1 MSSSRRAA
9 AGNLPLELS
18 SFVGRRRELDK
29 VKRLIADSRLVTLT
43 GVGGA
48 GKTRLSLRVAASLR
62 RAFHDGAWF
71 VDLAE
76 LRDPD
81 MLTREF
87 QDVDVLAYLV
97 AVTLGLGK
105 QASGPPL
112 RLLTTQLA
120 DRQTLLI
127 LDNCEHLLSA
137 VTVLANTLLTNCP
150 GLRILATSREPLAVD
165 GESVFPVPPL
175 ATPDPRQQ
183 SSAAA
188 LVLYEAVALFV
199 ARAQMVRSEFRLT
212 DDNRVA
218 VVEICHQLD
227 GLPLAI
233 ELAAARIR
241 ALAPEQILGR
251 LAHRFALL
259 NRGSRDAPRRQQ
271 TLRACVDWSHELCS
285 KPERVLWAR
294 LSVFAGGFD
303 LDAVVGVCADDVLP
317 GYDMLEL
324 VATLVDKS
332 ILVRDGG
339 QGEHARY
346 RLLDSLRDYGQEK
359 LNEYA
364 DDTSLRCRHRDWYQ
378 QLVALGRTEWISNR
392 QGYWLDRLTREHAN
406 LRAAVEYCLAE
417 PGEAG
422 AALTIAVTLPTP
434 YWWGGRLGE
443 GRRWLD
449 RASEQSTEPTALRA
463 RALVLACH
471 LALNQGETGAAMRL
485 LDQGDDLAR
494 RLGTTVVRAYAAL
507 IRGFKESIDG
517 DHAQALSTFEL
528 GLTFLSTAS
537 PSEVDMR
544 VQLLNVLAVT
554 AALAGDYE
562 RTIAWRQEM
571 LDVTEP
577 RGEVYNRSAAVMAG
591 GLAHWLHGD
600 QATAATQVVE
610 SLRLKRAGGLND
622 PWSTAFCL
630 EILAWIT
637 ASRRR
642 YRRAAVL
649 LGAAEGIRLDIGF
662 SFTSYRHMVGYHDAC
677 QHQVRDVLGDAGLTE
692 ALGQG
697 RSLALGDAL
706 AYAVDERSPTV
717 RRSAEG
723 PASLTRREREVA
735 ALVARGLTDK
745 QIATTLVISPRTA
758 ESHVEHILIKLAFT
772 NRAQVAAWTA
782 AQGASSH
789 NSRPS
794 G

>member
-1 MSSSRRAA
+1 MSASRRAA
-9 AGNLPLELS
+9 VGNIPLELS
-18 SFVGRRRELDK
+18 SFVGRRRESGE

-43 GVGGA
+43 GVGGV
-48 GKTRLSLRVAASLR
+48 GKTRLSLRVAADVR
-62 RAFHDGAWF
+62 RAFHDGTWL

-81 MLTREF
+81 LLAREF

-105 QASGPPL
+105 QAGGPPL
-112 RLLTTQLA
+112 RLLTAQLA
-120 DRQTLLI
+120 DRETLLI

-137 VTVLANTLLTNCP
+137 VAVLASTLLANCP
-150 GLRILATSREPLAVD
+150 RLRILATSREPLAVG
-165 GESVFPVPPL
+165 GEFVFPVPPL
-175 ATPDPRQQ
+175 ATPDPRQP

-199 ARAQMVRSEFRLT
+199 ARAQMVRPEFRLT

-218 VVEICHQLD
+218 VVEVCHRLD

-233 ELAAARIR
+233 ELAAARIC

-271 TLRACVDWSHELCS
+271 TLRACVDWSYELCS
-285 KPERVLWAR
+285 NPERVLWAR

-303 LDAVVGVCADDVLP
+303 LDAVEGVCADDMLP
-317 GYDMLEL
+317 ERDMLDL
-324 VATLVDKS
+324 VATLVDRS
-332 ILVRDGG
+332 ILVREGG
-339 QGEHARY
+339 QSEHARY
-346 RLLDSLRDYGQEK
+346 RLLDTLRDYGQEK

-364 DDTSLRCRHRDWYQ
+364 GDTSLRRRHRDWYR
-378 QLVALGRTEWISNR
+378 QLVALGRAEWIGNR

-422 AALTIAVTLPTP
+422 AALDIAVTLPTP

-449 RASEQSTEPTALRA
+449 RASAQSTKPTALRA

-471 LALNQGETGAAMRL
+471 LALNQGEADAGTRL
-485 LDQGDDLAR
+485 LDQGDDIAQ
-494 RLGTTVVRAYAAL
+494 RLGAAVVRAHAAL

-517 DHAQALSTFEL
+517 DHAQAMRTFER
-528 GLTFLSTAS
+528 GLAFLSTVS
-537 PSEVDMR
+537 SSEVDMR

-554 AALAGDYE
+554 AALAGDNE
-562 RTIAWRQEM
+562 RTLAWRQEM
-571 LDVTEP
+571 LDLTEP

-591 GLAHWLHGD
+591 GLAHWLQGD
-600 QATAATQVVE
+600 QATAAAQVAE
-610 SLRLKRAGGLND
+610 SLRLKQAGGLND

-637 ASRRR
+637 ASQRQ
-642 YRRAAVL
+642 YHRAAVL

-662 SFTSYRHMVGYHDAC
+662 SFKSYRHLVGYHTAC
-677 QHQVRDVLGDAGLTE
+677 HRQLCGALGDAGFAD

-697 RSLALGDAL
+697 QSLTLEDAL
-706 AYAVDERSPTV
+706 AYAVDERRPMV
-717 RRSAEG
+717 RRPPDG
-723 PASLTRREREVA
+723 TASLTRREREVA
-735 ALVARGLTDK
+735 GLVARGLTNK
-745 QIATTLVISPRTA
+745 EIATTLVISQRTA
-758 ESHVEHILIKLAFT
+758 ESHVENILNKLAFT

-782 AQGASSH
+782 ARGAGEH
-789 NSRPS
+789 DSRPS

>member
-1 MSSSRRAA
+1 MSSSGRAA
-9 AGNLPLELS
+9 GGNIPLELS
-18 SFVGRRRELDK
+18 SFIGRRRELSK

-43 GVGGA
+43 GAGGV
-48 GKTRLSLRVAASLR
+48 GKTRLSLRVAADLR
-62 RAFHDGAWF
+62 RAFPDGAWF

-81 MLTREF
+81 LLAREF

-97 AVTLGLGK
+97 SVALGLGK

-112 RLLTTQLA
+112 RLLTAQLA
-120 DRQTLLI
+120 GRQILLV

-137 VTVLANTLLTNCP
+137 VAMLADSLLTSCP
-150 GLRILATSREPLAVD
+150 KLRILVTSREPLATG
-165 GESVFPVPPL
+165 GEIVFTVPPL
-175 ATPDPRQQ
+175 ATPDPRRR
-183 SSAAA
+183 SSPAD

-199 ARAQMVRSEFRLT
+199 ARAQAVQPEFRLT

-218 VVEICHQLD
+218 VVEVCHQLD

-241 ALAPEQILGR
+241 ALAPEQILER
-251 LAHRFALL
+251 LTRRFTLL
-259 NRGSRDAPRRQQ
+259 NRGSRTAPQRQQ
-271 TLRACVDWSHELCS
+271 TLRACVDWSYELCS
-285 KPERVLWAR
+285 KPEQVLWAR

-303 LDAVVGVCADDVLP
+303 LDAVEGVCADDVLP
-317 GYDMLEL
+317 EYGMLDL
-324 VATLVDKS
+324 VATLVDRS
-332 ILVRDGG
+332 VLVRDGG
-339 QGEHARY
+339 QSEHARY
-346 RLLDSLRDYGQEK
+346 RLLDTLRDYGEEK

-364 DDTSLRCRHRDWYQ
+364 DDTSLRRRHRDWYQ
-378 QLVALGRTEWISNR
+378 QLVARGRAEWISNR

-417 PGEAG
+417 PGEAD
-422 AALTIAVTLPTP
+422 AALSIAVTLPTP

-449 RASEQSTEPTALRA
+449 RASAQSTEPTALRA
-463 RALVLACH
+463 QALVLASH
-471 LALNQGETGAAMRL
+471 LSLNQGETDAGMRL

-494 RLGTTVVRAYAAL
+494 RLGAAVARAYAAL

-517 DHAQALSTFEL
+517 NHAQALSTFEL
-528 GLTFLSTAS
+528 GLTALSAAS

-544 VQLLNVLAVT
+544 VQLLNVLTVT
-554 AALAGDYE
+554 AALAGDCE
-562 RTIAWRQEM
+562 RTIVWQQEM
-571 LDVTEP
+571 LDFTEP
-577 RGEVYNRSAAVMAG
+577 HGEVYNRSAAVMAG
-591 GLAHWLHGD
+591 GLAHWMRGEP
-600 QATAATQVVE
+600 ATAAAQVVD

-637 ASRRR
+637 ASQRG
-642 YRRAAVL
+642 YLRAAVL

-662 SFTSYRHMVGYHDAC
+662 PLASYRHMIGYHNAC
-677 QHQVRDVLGDAGLTE
+677 QQQVRDALGDAGFAA

-697 RSLALGDAL
+697 RSLTFGDAL

-717 RRSAEG
+717 RRSPEG
-723 PASLTRREREVA
+723 LTPLTRREREVA
-735 ALVARGLTDK
+735 ALVTRGLSNK
-745 QIATTLVISPRTA
+745 EIATTLVISQRTA
-758 ESHVEHILIKLAFT
+758 ESHVEHILTKLGLA
-772 NRAQVAAWTA
+772 NRAQVAAWITA
-782 AQGASSH
+782 RGASAH
-789 NSRPS
+789 NSQPR